1 MVSALGVLSAE
12 GLIGLLLGVAM
23 FRWVE
28 VLSSGLAAEGNARPQ
43 GELGPWNL
51 ESCLGVWKELR
62 KKFGDVG
69 VLVGVGGSPPG

>member
-23 FRWVE
+23 FRCVE
-28 VLSSGLAAEGNARPQ
+28 VLSSGLAAEENARPQ

-51 ESCLGVWKELR
+51 ESCLGV
-62 KKFGDVG
+62 
-69 VLVGVGGSPPG
+69 